1 MLGSK
6 AINPRMFGSKGKS
19 EASFFGSKRLGRKTF
34 NTLSKINDLATPA
47 LAVGSAFQPELA
59 PMFGTVGVALKGA
72 QNIAKHYKDY

>member
-1 MLGSK
+1 M
-6 AINPRMFGSKGKS
+6 
-19 EASFFGSKRLGRKTF
+19 RKTF
-34 NTLSKINDLATPA
+34 NTLSKINDIATPA